1 MTSQTAV
8 ATDFRIAREPDGP
21 FAFEDTRT
29 GERFVSRGQV
39 ATLAVQVAGTHPR
52 RVFDALAPGFEDA
65 VRARLRE
72 ALELQSANQRVLG
85 VFLDDAPSFRG
96 QGHWASHHTY
106 TLLEEALDRP
116 EGDPAREAALS
127 FLKRRFP
134 SYEWFAG
141 AWGLDIAGRFETL
154 TGRHL
159 ATGYNIETQSTRARF
174 EEDLAD
180 AYFGALARALR
191 SEAPASLNLG
201 VRFAEEPPV
210 PVLKA
215 CGKHCDVISFGIAL
229 GDAALARAWMTGGKP
244 ILITALPG
252 DAPQSA
258 ADLLRHPMVIGV
270 HESGGAQTAMD
281 ACTAEREVLPF
292 PTTCTPLDAV
302 FFVPGPIADKA
313 LQVDLIAEEPALDPV
328 ITLLGAG
335 ASALLEREE
344 AGAVLRGDTGT
355 AGGFHVL
362 FAGPRR
368 LHISNAPEGATDL
381 NGYTRLLLDAE
392 IPEGIE
398 FKLYIYEGG
407 VDFATSDE
415 FDTRGGDEGQAFE
428 TNVFIARAGRRRY
441 TYRIDRLIPQTHGE
455 ARHGNQSGSGA
466 IHLESARGVCVALK
480 GGQGAVTIRLHG
492 LKLYRG

>member
-1 MTSQTAV
+1 MTSHTAV
-8 ATDFRIAREPDGP
+8 ATDFRIAREPEGP

-39 ATLAVQVAGTHPR
+39 PTIAVHFTGTDPR

-72 ALELQSANQRVLG
+72 ALALQSANQRVLG

-116 EGDPAREAALS
+116 EGDPAREAALA
-127 FLKRRFP
+127 FLRRRFP

-154 TGRHL
+154 KGREL
-159 ATGYNIETQSTRARF
+159 ATGYNIETQSIRARF
-174 EEDLAD
+174 EEEVAD
-180 AYFGALARALR
+180 ATFAALSRVLR
-191 SEAPASLNLG
+191 SECPGKLNLG
-201 VRFAEEPPV
+201 VCFDGEPPL

-215 CGKHCDVISFGIAL
+215 CGRFCDVISFRGSL
-229 GDAALARAWMTGGKP
+229 GDAALARVWHVGGKP

-252 DAPQSA
+252 DAPQNA

-270 HESGGAQTAMD
+270 HESGGAQTAID

-292 PTTCTPLDAV
+292 PTTYTPRDAV
-302 FFVPGPIADKA
+302 FFVPGPIADKP
-313 LQVDLIAEEPALDPV
+313 LQIDLLAEEPALAPV
-328 ITLLGAG
+328 ITLLGGG
-335 ASALLEREE
+335 ATAHLDRDEM
-344 AGAVLRGDTGT
+344 GTCLRGDTGST
-355 AGGFHVL
+355 RGFHVL
-362 FAGPRR
+362 FAGPRHLR
-368 LHISNAPEGATDL
+368 ISNAPDGATDL

-392 IPEGIE
+392 IPEGLE
-398 FKLYIYEGG
+398 FKLYIYEAG
-407 VDFATSDE
+407 VDVADSDS

-441 TYRIDRLIPQTHGE
+441 TYRIDRLIPQTHGPT
-455 ARHGNQSGSGA
+455 RHGNQSGSGT
-466 IHLESARGVCVALK
+466 IHLESARGVCLALK
-480 GGQGAVTIRLHG
+480 GGQGEVMIRLNG